1 MQEEPRAL
9 YVHCGNH
16 SLNLAVQ
23 ETCSSIS
30 TIRDCFSRTH
40 KCSTFIR
47 DSRQRSNMMKEKRI
61 SLEEEEHASPGL
73 SSNVKLRSLCPTRF
87 TVRHKAITA
96 LLDNY
101 EPVLLT
107 LEELSKSAND
117 AGSVADGHLK
127 DLRKGA
133 FYLTLLICDE
143 IVGLTD
149 RLSVILQNP
158 NTCISVSGS
167 LEAVKL
173 VLTQK

>member
-1 MQEEPRAL
+1 M
-9 YVHCGNH
+9 
-16 SLNLAVQ
+16 
-23 ETCSSIS
+23 
-30 TIRDCFSRTH
+30 
-40 KCSTFIR
+40 
-47 DSRQRSNMMKEKRI
+47 
-61 SLEEEEHASPGL
+61 
-73 SSNVKLRSLCPTRF
+73 
-87 TVRHKAITA
+87 
-96 LLDNY
+96 LDNY

-158 NTCISVSGS
+158 SISVSGS

-173 VLTQK
+173 VLRQK